1 MITTED
7 QLRALYAAPAERALR
22 KQLDHLDAH
31 CQRFIALSPL
41 CVMASGGDAGRSL
54 LDASPRGGPPGFV
67 QVADA
72 QHLLLPDAGG
82 NNRLDT
88 LTNLLHDPRV
98 ALLFFVP
105 GVDETLRVNGT
116 ARLRDEPDY
125 LGRFAGERQL
135 PRLVVEVQV
144 REAYLHC
151 AKALMR
157 SRLWQA
163 EAQVQRSV
171 LPTLNQMIHDQIGST
186 APPEAQ
192 ADMVKRYARQIAD
205 EQGAH
210 SIIQK

>member
-1 MITTED
+1 MITTEE

-22 KQLDHLDAH
+22 KQLGHLDAH

-41 CVMASGGDAGRSL
+41 CVIASGGEAGRSL

-88 LTNLLHDPRV
+88 LANLLHDPRV
-98 ALLFFVP
+98 ALLFLVP

-116 ARLRDEPDY
+116 ARLRDEPAY
-125 LGRFAGERQL
+125 TGRFAGERQV
-135 PRLVVEVQV
+135 PKLVIEVQV

-157 SRLWQA
+157 SRLWQP
-163 EAQVQRSV
+163 EAQVERSV
-171 LPTLNQMIHDQIGST
+171 LPTLNQMIHDQTGSS
-186 APPEAQ
+186 AVPEAQ
-192 ADMVKRYARQIAD
+192 ADMVARYARQIAD
-205 EQGAH
+205 EQGADR
-210 SIIQK
+210 SIQK